1 MPKGKQQRSQQR
13 NKDFKSSGVFAEA
26 RSKLRFLA
34 EHRGTKAYVEFK
46 RLVDAE
52 LVREGFD
59 PDSLRPVRKARSQV

>member
-1 MPKGKQQRSQQR
+1 MPKGKQRTTKS
-13 NKDFKSSGVFAEA
+13 FKSAGAFAEA

-34 EHRGTKAYVEFK
+34 EHRGTKAYIEFQ

-59 PDSLRPVRKARSQV
+59 PSSLRPVRKARSQV